1 MPSPNAFPMLP
12 VPIPANTGR
21 RRRLGEAASDGGM
34 VNMAAVAIGLISAG
48 VVLGP
53 LAVGATRA
61 PAPLLLDIVIA
72 AAVVLWVGAGRRPVG
87 LLLLP
92 VAVAGLAVVQL
103 LPLPD
108 SVLGSLAPIAA
119 PAWKLAHQGIPD
131 VSGSVSV
138 YPEATAAGLRQLL
151 LGLSLIV
158 MVADLSRDARHRQWL
173 LWSLAGVGLLIWM
186 LGLIF
191 PGLGA
196 GVHEKLVMGCVDL
209 TGPVEY
215 WKSPLDLPGQTA
227 GVGESSWEQVGELR
241 YVLDS
246 WIAGD
251 CVGPYVLS
259 NHFAA
264 GLYLTIPILLALGLQ
279 FSRDKL
285 PTAARYA
292 LLVVLLA
299 LVVWTVGIMAKS
311 RAGGAAMLLAAFV
324 VVALSVEN
332 RLARWLTGGA
342 AMAFAC
348 ALALYFALF
357 FGILPGSEMV
367 LPASMESAA
376 GGVLHNSRQAAAH
389 VAIRMFLSSPLL
401 GTGLGTFGH
410 LFPRFVRGS
419 VPWGFAHNDY
429 AQLFSETGLVGA
441 AVALFLAIPLGVRF
455 YRCCVSATAADR
467 MADAGIWAGLAGLV
481 MHSAFDWNLH
491 VPANAFLACVVVGLA
506 LGGVSGRRKG
516 GLPQPGPLQPGPL
529 QQAAA
534 IGPQWAPVAAAT
546 MLAAS
551 CIAATLWSARDTV
564 SAATARE
571 VRVALVGMR
580 GAKTVDQRAAAA
592 LRLTSAASAAQR
604 MIEWDRGN
612 SDLDVLAGQAYLHL
626 AATEESQQRSEHLST
641 AEELFREARRHSAVC
656 RGLPEPVPPP
666 AAQAQSKP

>member
-1 MPSPNAFPMLP
+1 MPSPNAFPLLP
-12 VPIPANTGR
+12 VPVPAKTGR
-21 RRRLGEAASDGGM
+21 RRRFGEAASDGGM
-34 VNMAAVAIGLISAG
+34 VNMAAAAVGLISAG

-53 LAVGATRA
+53 LAVGATRGA
-61 PAPLLLDIVIA
+61 APLLLDIVIA
-72 AAVVLWVGAGRRPVG
+72 AAVVLWVCAGRRPVG

-131 VSGSVSV
+131 VSGSISV
-138 YPEATAAGLRQLL
+138 YPEATAAGLRHLL

-158 MVADLSRDARHRQWL
+158 MVADLSRNARLRQWL
-173 LWSLAGVGLLIWM
+173 LWALAGGGLLIWM

-196 GVHEKLVMGCVDL
+196 GIHEKLVMGFVDL

-215 WKSPLDLPGQTA
+215 WKNPVDLPGQTA
-227 GVGESSWEQVGELR
+227 GVGESSWEQVGEMR

-246 WIAGD
+246 WIVGD

-279 FSRDKL
+279 YSRDKL
-285 PTAARYA
+285 PLAARYA
-292 LLVVLLA
+292 LLCVLLA

-311 RAGGAAMLLAAFV
+311 RAGGAAMLLAALV
-324 VVALSVEN
+324 LVALSVEN
-332 RLARWLTGGA
+332 RRARWLTGGA
-342 AMAFAC
+342 AAAFAC

-357 FGILPGSEMV
+357 FGILPGAELV
-367 LPASMESAA
+367 LPASRESAA

-389 VAIRMFLSSPLL
+389 VAIRMFLASPLL

-410 LFPRFVRGS
+410 LFPRFVRGNL
-419 VPWGFAHNDY
+419 PWGFAHNDY
-429 AQLFSETGLVGA
+429 AQLFSETGLIGA
-441 AVALFLAIPLGVRF
+441 AVAVCLAIPLVVRF
-455 YRCCVSATAADR
+455 YRCCVSATTADR
-467 MADAGIWAGLAGLV
+467 VADAGIWAGLAGLA

-491 VPANAFLACVVVGLA
+491 VPANAFLACVVVGLG
-506 LGGVSGRRKG
+506 LSGLSGRRKEG
-516 GLPQPGPLQPGPL
+516 PPQTRQPQPGQP

-534 IGPQWAPVAAAT
+534 IGQTWAPVAAAT
-546 MLAAS
+546 VLAAS
-551 CIAATLWSARDTV
+551 CIAATLWSARDTA

-592 LRLTSAASAAQR
+592 LRLTSAAEAAQR
-604 MIEWDRGN
+604 MVEWDRGN

-626 AATEESQQRSEHLST
+626 AATEDSQQRSEHLST

-666 AAQAQSKP
+666 AAKPQPKP